1 MGEQK
6 FHKNFPESIY
16 SINDN
21 PLDTLTRAAVR
32 LETQLEE
39 VEKGLKEGE
48 RLLADEMEVNKIGRD
63 LGYEPDDLSD
73 LQKMIVKI
81 KKSII
86 ITRDV
91 IKQYEIQMEALKK
104 GDRHLEQAFRKQ
116 LGEKNRPSA

>member
-6 FHKNFPESIY
+6 FYKNFPESIY

-21 PLDTLTRAAVR
+21 PLDTLTRAAVK

-39 VEKGLKEGE
+39 VEKGLEEGE

-73 LQKMIVKI
+73 LQKMIVKM

-86 ITRDV
+86 LTRDV
-91 IKQYEIQMEALKK
+91 IKQYEAQIDMLKR
-104 GDRHLEQAFRKQ
+104 GDQHLENSYRPKP
-116 LGEKNRPSA
+116 GDKN